1 MKQFVRVMA
10 IVVPALHRWLGRRP
24 EAEAPEA
31 PEDRENVYPLW

>member
-1 MKQFVRVMA
+1 MKQLVRVMA

-24 EAEAPEA
+24 EAEAQEA